1 MGNRLVNGVAGLLDD
16 WSLNDLVDGVDLV
29 GLGNSNWMRDLDGV
43 GLGNVGL
50 VDDLTL
56 NWNWVGD
63 WDVDWN
69 LVDLEL
75 RLDAGHPRSNL
86 GVGADRGEDLLLGN
100 SVSGSWSKVAGSRG
114 DDGSSRGWK

>member
-86 GVGADRGEDLLLGN
+86 GVGADRGEDPLLGN